1 MGITALFKEFDA
13 FCPVSWPKLTEM
25 NRKNFIKTAGAGL
38 GIALAPVSGIAA
50 RTHGFMTSG
59 KELEPKLVRD
69 EDGNVHNVIGDIQT
83 HKLVGSETG
92 GQITEWVDNVPP
104 GAGIPPHI
112 HTREDEIFRVVK
124 GEVEIMV
131 DGDVTLLKA
140 GDMAFAPRNIPHAW
154 KVVGTDKAKM
164 ITSAFPSG
172 IEEMFYELAA
182 LPEGPPDL
190 ERVAEICARQG
201 IRFV

>member
-1 MGITALFKEFDA
+1 
-13 FCPVSWPKLTEM
+13 M
-25 NRKNFIKTAGAGL
+25 NRKNFLKTAGAGL
-38 GIALAPVSGIAA
+38 GMALIPASSVAA
-50 RTHGFMTSG
+50 RTRAFMASG
-59 KELEPKLVRD
+59 KDLEPKLIRD
-69 EDGNVHNVIGDIQT
+69 ADGNVHNVIGDIQT
-83 HKLVGSETG
+83 HKLVGADTG

-112 HTREDEIFRVVK
+112 HTREDEIFRVVE

-131 DGDVTLLKA
+131 DGEATVLKA
-140 GDMAFAPRNIPHAW
+140 GDMAFAPRNVPHAW
-154 KVVGTDKAKM
+154 KVVGTSKAKM

-172 IEEMFYELAA
+172 IEDMFYELAA

-190 ERVAEICARQG
+190 AKVAEICAKQG